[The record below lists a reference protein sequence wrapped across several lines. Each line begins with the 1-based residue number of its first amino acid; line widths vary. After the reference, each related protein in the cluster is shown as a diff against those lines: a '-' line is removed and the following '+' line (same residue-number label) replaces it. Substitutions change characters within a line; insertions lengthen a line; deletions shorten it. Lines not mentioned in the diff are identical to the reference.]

1 MDIPNLKA
9 FVAVA
14 EYKSFSLAAESLFMT
29 QPAISKRVASLES
42 ELGVSLFDRLGR
54 QVQLTEAGTT
64 FLQSSRR
71 ILSDLS
77 VSTDEVRALSA
88 TIGGKLRMATSHHVG
103 IHRLP
108 PVLKTFTQAYPDVEL
123 DLLFMDS
130 ELACHDVANGTLEL
144 AVVTLPD
151 EADANLLTEL
161 IWPDPLV
168 IVTAPDHPL
177 ANKAGLK
184 TSVTQTTNAT
194 HLRSSVTP
202 DVLSDHAAV
211 LPAVGTVTRKILFD
225 ALRPFDIKLETAL
238 ETNYLETIKMMVSV
252 GLGWSALPSSMID
265 NSIVEVPIKGLH
277 MQRQLGAVQLKNR
290 TLGRAAKAFV
300 KMLQQDDMPEPS
312 AAEGATEGAGKS
324 TAESAAKSAA
334 KSTGDASGK

>member
-14 EYKSFSLAAESLFMT
+14 EHKSFSLAAESLFMT
-29 QPAISKRVASLES
+29 QPAISKRVAALES
-42 ELGVSLFDRLGR
+42 ELGVALFDRLGR
-54 QVQLTEAGTT
+54 QVQLTEAGVT
-64 FLQSSRR
+64 FLQSCRR

-151 EADANLLTEL
+151 EADVNLVTEL

-177 ANKAGLK
+177 ANTMSEPA
-184 TSVTQTTNAT
+184 
-194 HLRSSVTP
+194 SSP
-202 DVLSDHAAV
+202 KVLSKHAAV
-211 LPAVGTVTRKILFD
+211 LPSVGTVTRKILFD
-225 ALRPFDIKLETAL
+225 AIRPFDIKLVTAL

-265 NSIVEVPIKGLH
+265 DSIVDVPIKGLR

-290 TLGRAAKAFV
+290 TLGRAASAFV
-300 KMLQQDDMPEPS
+300 QMLKHD
-312 AAEGATEGAGKS
+312 S
-324 TAESAAKSAA
+324 TLPQRVGEFSSK
-334 KSTGDASGK
+334 

>member
-42 ELGVSLFDRLGR
+42 ELGVALFDRLGR

-177 ANKAGLK
+177 ANSSFAK
-184 TSVTQTTNAT
+184 TG
-194 HLRSSVTP
+194 VTP
-202 DVLSDHAAV
+202 SVLSEHAAV

-225 ALRPFDIKLETAL
+225 ALNPFDIKLETAL

-290 TLGRAAKAFV
+290 TLGRAAKVFV
-300 KMLQQDDMPEPS
+300 KMLQQDDMI
-312 AAEGATEGAGKS
+312 
-324 TAESAAKSAA
+324 
-334 KSTGDASGK
+334 

>member
-42 ELGVSLFDRLGR
+42 ELGVALFDRLGR

-177 ANKAGLK
+177 ANSSFSK
-184 TSVTQTTNAT
+184 TG
-194 HLRSSVTP
+194 VTP
-202 DVLSDHAAV
+202 SVLSEHAAV

-225 ALRPFDIKLETAL
+225 ALNPFDIKLETAL

-290 TLGRAAKAFV
+290 TLGRAAKVFV
-300 KMLQQDDMPEPS
+300 KMLQQDDMI
-312 AAEGATEGAGKS
+312 
-324 TAESAAKSAA
+324 
-334 KSTGDASGK
+334 

>member
-14 EYKSFSLAAESLFMT
+14 EYQSFSLAAESLFMT

-42 ELGVSLFDRLGR
+42 ELGVTLFDRLGR

-64 FLQSSRR
+64 FLQSCRR

-151 EADANLLTEL
+151 EADASLLTEL

-177 ANKAGLK
+177 ANNPVLNEPDSK
-184 TSVTQTTNAT
+184 TGIKQKTGTTQNTNIAQKTNAT
-194 HLRSSVTP
+194 HFKTGVTP
-202 DVLSDHAAV
+202 NVLSEHAAV

-265 NSIVEVPIKGLH
+265 NSIVEVPINGLH

-300 KMLQQDDMPEPS
+300 KMLKHDDIIGQS
-312 AAEGATEGAGKS
+312 S
-324 TAESAAKSAA
+324 VDNSRQ
-334 KSTGDASGK
+334 

>member
-14 EYKSFSLAAESLFMT
+14 EYQSFSLAAESLFMT

-42 ELGVSLFDRLGR
+42 ELGVTLFDRLGR

-64 FLQSSRR
+64 FLQSCRR

-151 EADANLLTEL
+151 EADASLLTEL

-177 ANKAGLK
+177 ANNPVLNEPDSK
-184 TSVTQTTNAT
+184 TGIKQKTGTTQNTSIAQKTDAT
-194 HLRSSVTP
+194 HFKTGVTP
-202 DVLSDHAAV
+202 NVLSEHAAV

-265 NSIVEVPIKGLH
+265 NSIVEVPINGLH

-300 KMLQQDDMPEPS
+300 KMLKHDDIIGQS
-312 AAEGATEGAGKS
+312 S
-324 TAESAAKSAA
+324 VDNSRQ
-334 KSTGDASGK
+334 